1 MIKILIILL
10 FLSQFANGQVI
21 TASAPYRV
29 MGEPRFYY
37 LLTTYSGAS
46 AGWSLRKLDSTY
58 TGHAIKVR
66 RSSDNTEQDVD
77 FLTSGYLDTASLK
90 SFVGSNSGYVTTWYD
105 QSGNGR
111 NLTQTTAANQPRI
124 VDAGTVFRVNGKVSI
139 KYIIANSWYLTNT
152 ALAISGGANFFMLSV
167 SNTDVV
173 AATNNVIVGMSGSGI
188 VHQHNS
194 SLMYTFAGGISGD
207 ASSTVTAQMLNESDY
222 DGSASGNSNRLK
234 LYENGSQ
241 LTLSNFTGT
250 VPATVTSTGIDVGR
264 PYGINAAYLGGS
276 VSEVV
281 LWFSNQSANR
291 TGIESIINS
300 YYGIF

>member
-1 MIKILIILL
+1 MMRILIILL
-10 FLSQFANGQVI
+10 FLSQFANCQVI

-37 LLTTYSGAS
+37 LLTTYSGAA

-66 RSSDNTEQDVD
+66 RSSDNTEQDID
-77 FLTSGYLDTASLK
+77 FLPSGYLDTASLK

-139 KYIIANSWYLTNT
+139 KYIIANSWYLRNT

-173 AATNNVIVGMSGSGI
+173 AATNNVIVYMSGGGI
-188 VHQHNS
+188 AHQHNS
-194 SLMYTFAGGISGD
+194 SRMYTYAGGISGD

-250 VPATVTSTGIDVGR
+250 VPATVTSTGIEVGR

-300 YYGIF
+300 YYSIF